1 MNSLSYV
8 YCKTHQEITWVSIS
22 IWTICLCERNLQ
34 LNLSFVKCLLCKHSS
49 LLWKSS
55 GLEEHFFFFYYVHD
69 RCLITICLLHYEE
82 RKKIFLVNVRVSSV
96 FILKHSNSRK
106 NDYQSNEYNLGYS
119 GNYVD
124 FLIGL
129 PIPRSWIWT

>member
-34 LNLSFVKCLLCKHSS
+34 LIYPLSNAFSVNILVCSGRVLA
-49 LLWKSS
+49 WKNI
-55 GLEEHFFFFYYVHD
+55 FFFYYVPN
-69 RCLITICLLHYEE
+69 RCLITIYLLHYEE
-82 RKKIFLVNVRVSSV
+82 MKKIFLVNLRISSV